1 MFCEQ
6 CGASMSDNAKFCPA
20 CGAQR
25 AVSNSTQSQGSNNT
39 SQGYQNYNTQNQT
52 PQNQTPQ
59 NQTPHN
65 QTPHNQTPYYSSN
78 RVISAYAFRASEQ
91 VVFLILGIVFVVL
104 SSIMVS
110 VGIDAGNMAIE
121 MLSLGFFAFGLISII
136 SSATNMS
143 KFRGLNY
150 TLYENNIRG
159 VAAAANNH
167 RARQN
172 FDVPLNEV
180 KMASANLRF
189 VLLSHNGI
197 TYNIICRN
205 PVSASNLVAEI
216 NALISRNK

>member
-52 PQNQTPQ
+52 P
-59 NQTPHN
+59 HN
-65 QTPHNQTPYYSSN
+65 QTPHNQTPYYNSN

-104 SSIMVS
+104 SSIMAS
-110 VGIDAGNMAIE
+110 VGIDAGNMTIE
-121 MLSLGFFAFGLISII
+121 MISLGIFAFGLISII

-180 KMASANLRF
+180 KMAKQTSGLF
-189 VLLSHNGI
+189 CCHI
-197 TYNIICRN
+197 T
-205 PVSASNLVAEI
+205 E
-216 NALISRNK
+216 